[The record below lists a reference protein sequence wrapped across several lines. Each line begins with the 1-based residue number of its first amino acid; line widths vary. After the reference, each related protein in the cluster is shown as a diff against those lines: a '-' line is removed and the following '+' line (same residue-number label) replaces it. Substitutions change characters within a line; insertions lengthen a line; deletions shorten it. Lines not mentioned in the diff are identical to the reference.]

1 MRFVQF
7 DPRYCEEARGV
18 HVKNWDSSHDVS
30 VIYPDGARARAG
42 TFKHAEWAQKFQDM
56 MNKEQ
61 EEAAQCT

>member
-1 MRFVQF
+1 M
-7 DPRYCEEARGV
+7 